1 MKRLIPLISPVLIF
15 EKDAD
20 WQQVLSEALAGDYDL
35 IFRDDK
41 DAKVAIQSEQF
52 QVILL
57 DLLSASSGVFQLL
70 RWMKLTVPDIPVII
84 TSQSE
89 TAELV
94 VKAIKQGAF
103 DFVVKPFS
111 SARIRH
117 VVKQALLD
125 RNFKNEINYLRHEQD
140 VIYNFDHVV
149 AESPNMKAILDT
161 LRKFAQ
167 TDTTLLMTGET
178 GTGKSFLSGTIH
190 FNSHRKDRPFIKV
203 NCANI
208 PETLLESELFGHE
221 KGAFTGADKQRV
233 GRFEQAHGGTLFLD
247 EIGEMSM
254 SLQAKLLRVLEEKA
268 FERVGGNRTI
278 RSDVRVIAATNRD
291 LESMIGSGRFRED
304 LYYRINVLSVRLPP
318 LRERPL
324 CVEPLAAALLSKFS
338 RSLGKRIDGFLPD
351 VLASMKE
358 RAWPGNIRQLAN
370 AIERAAILADSFFI
384 TQESLPAAEPLER
397 VRQASASEPV
407 NVSSAS
413 PSLAMQ
419 EKEAIVKVL
428 EECLWIQKEAAKYLG
443 ISPRALNYK
452 INKYAIRHPRW
463 RKHRE

>member
-1 MKRLIPLISPVLIF
+1 MISVLIF
-15 EKDAD
+15 EKDAE
-20 WQQVLSEALAGDYDL
+20 WRKVLSEALAEGHDL
-35 IFRDDK
+35 IFRDDS
-41 DAKVAIQSEQF
+41 DARAVIQSKQF
-52 QVILL
+52 NLIII
-57 DLLSASSGVFQLL
+57 DLLSVPSGVFKLL
-70 RWMKLTVPDIPVII
+70 GWIKSTVPEVPVII

-103 DFVVKPFS
+103 DFIVKPFS
-111 SARIRH
+111 SARIGH
-117 VVKQALLD
+117 VVQQALAD

-140 VIYNFDHVV
+140 IIYNFDHVV
-149 AESPNMKAILDT
+149 AESPNMKAVLNT
-161 LRKFAQ
+161 LRKFAH

-221 KGAFTGADKQRV
+221 KGAFTGADKLRV

-247 EIGEMSM
+247 EIGEMSL

-291 LESMIGSGRFRED
+291 LESMIASGEFRED

-318 LRERPL
+318 LRNRPL
-324 CVEPLAAALLSKFS
+324 CIEPMAVSLLAKIG
-338 RSLGKRIDGFLPD
+338 RSLGKRIDGFLPE
-351 VLASMKE
+351 VLASMKA
-358 RAWPGNIRQLAN
+358 RSWPGNIRQMAN
-370 AIERAAILADSFFI
+370 AIERAAILTDSFFI
-384 TQESLPAAEPLER
+384 AEESLPSPGPAERIKPPSTYLAEAA
-397 VRQASASEPV
+397 
-407 NVSSAS
+407 VSSVS
-413 PSLAMQ
+413 PSLAAQ
-419 EKEAIVKVL
+419 EKETIVKVL
-428 EECLWIQKEAAKYLG
+428 EECLWIQKDAAACLG

-452 INKYAIRHPRW
+452 INKYAISHPRW
-463 RKHRE
+463 RKHRG